1 MGTITRNFANNLT
14 TSGLLKPTAFNNDSF
29 DNVTSVPNGSVETG
43 DMVFI
48 KKLTASSS
56 ATLSFVDGTDGVVL
70 DDTYKEYV
78 FTFNNIHAGTD
89 QVQFQFNLSTDG
101 GSNYNVV
108 KTTTAFRAGQY
119 ENDSGS
125 FFAYIT
131 GADLAQGT
139 GFQHL
144 EEGTSMGS
152 DNDQCLGGTL
162 TLFNP
167 ASTTFVKHFIAR
179 INNAHWIDVSSDGFF
194 AGYGNTTSAID
205 GIRFQ
210 MSSGNI
216 DAGDICLY
224 GIA

>member
-1 MGTITRNFANNLT
+1 MIITANNNSLANIT
-14 TSGLLKPTAFNNDSF
+14 ELPSSISGGGMTLISEQTASNSATIDFTSGIDS
-29 DNVTSVPNGSVETG
+29 
-43 DMVFI
+43 
-48 KKLTASSS
+48 
-56 ATLSFVDGTDGVVL
+56 
-70 DDTYKEYV
+70 TYDSYV
-78 FTFNNIHAGTD
+78 FKFYNIHAGTD

-167 ASTTFVKHFIAR
+167 SSTTFVKHFIAR
-179 INNAHWIDVSSDGFF
+179 TNNAHWIDVSTDGFF
-194 AGYGNTTSAID
+194 AGYGNTVSAVNA
-205 GIRFQ
+205 IRFQ

-216 DAGDICLY
+216 DAGVIKLY
-224 GIA
+224 GVS